1 MQYAKR
7 RKMDMIKEIKTNYLT
22 IDNLSYETLVK
33 IFDTSVIYDTNHII
47 VRQKKFST
55 EEIEK
60 ALAEHSKTLSH
71 IYALDDDDEIEY
83 TLNNR
88 GVVLDL
94 LLDMLGDEYDD
105 ETCVTAIPE
114 TIMLEQMKLDG
125 LRRNIYNS
133 ANNKHS
139 RYFNPDARVDIEFI

>member
-1 MQYAKR
+1 
-7 RKMDMIKEIKTNYLT
+7 
-22 IDNLSYETLVK
+22 
-33 IFDTSVIYDTNHII
+33 
-47 VRQKKFST
+47 
-55 EEIEK
+55 
-60 ALAEHSKTLSH
+60 
-71 IYALDDDDEIEY
+71 
-83 TLNNR
+83 
-88 GVVLDL
+88 
-94 LLDMLGDEYDD
+94 MLGDEYDD

>member
-1 MQYAKR
+1 
-7 RKMDMIKEIKTNYLT
+7 MIKEIKTNYLT

-94 LLDMLGDEYDD
+94 LLDMLGDEY
-105 ETCVTAIPE
+105 ECRF
-114 TIMLEQMKLDG
+114 L
-125 LRRNIYNS
+125 YNT
-133 ANNKHS
+133 
-139 RYFNPDARVDIEFI
+139 